1 MDRYWTEDYDGSV
14 TATVQMTAREFLA
27 LPEAPYGRR
36 AQLVEGELVM
46 NEPTWMHGRAQFVIG
61 AAFEDW
67 TRGVP
72 ARGCAGPPIDVQL
85 DERNVYGPDIVW
97 YAQGRVP
104 RRTDPRPYPVPD
116 LVVEIR
122 SPSTWRFDIGAK
134 KSNYELHG
142 ARELWLVDT
151 AGDVVFVFRRSTPQ
165 APSFDVSLDLSP
177 GETLTSPLLPG
188 VALAV
193 DEIFE
198 IS

>member
-1 MDRYWTEDYDGSV
+1 MDAV
-14 TATVQMTAREFLA
+14 TATVHMTAREFLA

-46 NEPTWMHGRAQFVIG
+46 NEPTWKHGRSQFVIG
-61 AAFEDW
+61 SALEVW
-67 TRGVP
+67 TNDAP
-72 ARGCAGPPIDVQL
+72 DRGCAGPPIDVQL

-97 YAQGRVP
+97 YAHGRVP

-122 SPSTWRFDIGAK
+122 SPSTWRLDIGAK

-151 AGDVVFVFRRSTPQ
+151 AGDVVFVFRRSTPH
-165 APSFDVSLDLSP
+165 ATGFDVSLDLNP
-177 GETLTSPLLPG
+177 GEALTSPLLPG
-188 VALAV
+188 FELAV
-193 DEIFE
+193 SRIFE
-198 IS
+198 LDAST

>member
-1 MDRYWTEDYDGSV
+1 
-14 TATVQMTAREFLA
+14 
-27 LPEAPYGRR
+27 
-36 AQLVEGELVM
+36 
-46 NEPTWMHGRAQFVIG
+46 MHGRSQLVIG
-61 AAFEDW
+61 AAFEVW
-67 TRGVP
+67 TNAAP
-72 ARGCAGPPIDVQL
+72 DRGCAGPPIDVQL

-165 APSFDVSLDLSP
+165 ARSFDVSLDLSA
-177 GETLTSPLLPG
+177 GETLTSPLLPWF
-188 VALAV
+188 ALAV